1 MGKEASEFTKKM
13 LSEADR
19 ITLKYNVE
27 KRDKYNRILA
37 YVYAESKKRVGGAFE
52 KGISPNR
59 FMNPAGILQT
69 SGKRRTLHK
78 RRRSAFGSV
87 RVTRWMR
94 D

>member
-1 MGKEASEFTKKM
+1 MVKGGGSETSQWGKKQVSYSLKKM

-52 KGISPNR
+52 KGIS
-59 FMNPAGILQT
+59 
-69 SGKRRTLHK
+69 LHLPK
-78 RRRSAFGSV
+78 
-87 RVTRWMR
+87 
-94 D
+94 